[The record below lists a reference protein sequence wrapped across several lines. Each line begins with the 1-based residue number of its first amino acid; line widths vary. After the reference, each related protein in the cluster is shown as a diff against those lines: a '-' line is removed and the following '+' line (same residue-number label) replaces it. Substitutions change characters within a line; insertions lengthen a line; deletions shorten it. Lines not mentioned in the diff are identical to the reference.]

1 MESPLGR
8 VATVLVS
15 PASQVRG
22 LALAT
27 SLLQVSAS
35 GFAQGGAPEPV
46 DTESVAAAHERCL
59 SGFGPGEPSDAQG
72 PRSFRASATFTLSGD
87 GYDETVTYT
96 EERNLVF
103 CRRSGETMLW
113 VRLGEQRADDG
124 EQGGHIDIDLCNVSG
139 HATFAAMNARG
150 RPCPGGLT
158 WGIWWHDGLD
168 RVYADRA
175 DSSPCELVL
184 EVRDGT
190 LAEPFGCRGLAT
202 QGGGPTLDILDGSFL
217 CDLDGGRLTAPSE
230 P

>member
-15 PASQVRG
+15 PASQVRA

-59 SGFGPGEPSDAQG
+59 SG
-72 PRSFRASATFTLSGD
+72 D
-87 GYDETVTYT
+87 GYDKTVTYT

-124 EQGGHIDIDLCNVSG
+124 EQGPHIDIDLCNVSG

-158 WGIWWHDGLD
+158 WGIWWHDGPG
-168 RVYADRA
+168 RVYANRA

-190 LAEPFGCRGLAT
+190 LAGPFGCRGLAT